1 MKMCEHWCCYCCE
14 PEEEIMDIEVVED
27 GDALQEYGVNRTLQ
41 LLRSMINQGGRPIID
56 QPPPAYKDFAKYPLA
71 TEMEDKP
78 SMMPTT
84 RSAWYPTITHVQQ
97 SANSSDSRPST
108 WMEPF
113 PKPPGEPPPVP
124 QNWFFT
130 RLASIRR
137 SLMAHFSP
145 SRRASTVL
153 RDTTTTESV
162 SNLPENTAVSRE
174 RTEQSQQRGIW
185 ESTMTA
191 AQTNAPYSSPTGAPN
206 HPSSPVRPTNDRNMP
221 FVRTVRLPRQ
231 SHPTPSRVNLSHS
244 RSYEDIGSVREPIEG
259 ADRQTMSP

>member
-1 MKMCEHWCCYCCE
+1 
-14 PEEEIMDIEVVED
+14 MDIEVVED

-71 TEMEDKP
+71 AEIEDKP
-78 SMMPTT
+78 SMMQTT
-84 RSAWYPTITHVQQ
+84 GSGWYPTITQVQRT
-97 SANSSDSRPST
+97 ANSSDPRPST

-145 SRRASTVL
+145 SRMASTVL
-153 RDTTTTESV
+153 RDTTPNESV
-162 SNLPENTAVSRE
+162 SNLPPNAVVSRE
-174 RTEQSQQRGIW
+174 LIENSQQRG
-185 ESTMTA
+185 MTA
-191 AQTNAPYSSPTGAPN
+191 VQTNAPYSSLTEAPN
-206 HPSSPVRPTNDRNMP
+206 RSSSPVRPNNDRNTP
-221 FVRTVRLPRQ
+221 FVRTVQLPRQ
-231 SHPTPSRVNLSHS
+231 SYPTRARVNLTHS
-244 RSYEDIGSVREPIEG
+244 RSCEDMGSAREPIEG